1 MTIYSQLI
9 KSIKMKK
16 SIKSML
22 FSSVLLLMT
31 FSFTN
36 VQAQDDPKVDKAMAE
51 FCNSVN
57 VFVESLIILD
67 EASGSGSDDAFNEA
81 YNKSVKDWDKVQKAA
96 EKVEKVEMKES
107 VKAYNNLANTVN
119 RLSKDG
125 VTDDEAKQ
133 INAYIKDTAEEIN
146 AILSASCQ

>member
-1 MTIYSQLI
+1 M
-9 KSIKMKK
+9 
-16 SIKSML
+16 
-22 FSSVLLLMT
+22 
-31 FSFTN
+31 
-36 VQAQDDPKVDKAMAE
+36 
-51 FCNSVN
+51 
-57 VFVESLIILD
+57 ESLIILD